1 MGVVVFEFS
10 SAFPPF
16 HASTPVEISRISSR
30 GTSRGP
36 RRRARQ
42 EKAEKT
48 REIRRIP
55 ATKRRTRACPP
66 PRRISSRVCC
76 IRTHRSVSGRGPA
89 RRTSRR
95 TRSSPE
101 STGIRCSRTARLVR
115 TRRLRLRARICPCS
129 SPRSTATPTRAIS
142 SVSPRAAG
150 SQPTALPR
158 TGAGRYSRSR
168 RSSLDGT
175 SPSESRRASLNMG
188 AFWCRPRRDR
198 SGGSGRSRRRSRRRR
213 RPRLCGF
220 RVSPAPGEARQPPTE
235 AVVPGDR
242 DVRLEPVVVQG
253 AEHLRALVC

>member
-1 MGVVVFEFS
+1 MTGGRWAWSSSSYS
-10 SAFPPF
+10 SAFRRF
-16 HASTPVEISRISSR
+16 TPRRRLRFSRISSR

-36 RRRARQ
+36 RRRARR

-158 TGAGRYSRSR
+158 TGAGRYRAPGEAAWTAPARANRAAR
-168 RSSLDGT
+168 RSTWELLVSATTG
-175 SPSESRRASLNMG
+175 SIRR
-188 AFWCRPRRDR
+188 FP
-198 SGGSGRSRRRSRRRR
+198 GRSRRGSSPPPSPTALRLPSFTGTRRGSPTADRGG
-213 RPRLCGF
+213 RPWG
-220 RVSPAPGEARQPPTE
+220 PGRPP
-235 AVVPGDR
+235 
-242 DVRLEPVVVQG
+242 
-253 AEHLRALVC
+253 